1 MQARDVMTTALVT
14 ANPDMPVPE
23 LARLLLE
30 RRISAVPVV
39 DGEGRLLGIV
49 SEGDLIHQ
57 LGSERD
63 GRRSWLRDLVASS
76 NLRAQDYLRGHGRV
90 AREVMTADVVAVG
103 ETTPLA
109 EIVDLLER
117 RRIKRVPVLRDG
129 RLVGIVSRADLLRA
143 VLVDARPAPA
153 GQSDEAIHDRVV
165 ARFQQAGLDPRPYV
179 NIVVVE
185 GRVQLSGLVRSGH
198 EGAALALMAEEVAG
212 RGQVETQLRIRPMHE
227 AG

>member
-1 MQARDVMTTALVT
+1 MQARDVMTTAVVT
-14 ANPDMPVPE
+14 AGPDMPVRE
-23 LARLLLE
+23 LAQLLLE

-39 DGEGRLLGIV
+39 DAGGRLLGIV

-57 LGSERD
+57 LGSERQ
-63 GRRSWLRDLVASS
+63 GPRSWLRDLVASG

-90 AREVMTADVVAVG
+90 ARDVMTADVVAVR
-103 ETTPLA
+103 EDTPVA

-143 VLVDARPAPA
+143 LLAAQPPEPKPL
-153 GQSDEAIHDRVV
+153 SDEELHDRVI

-179 NIVVVE
+179 NVVVS
-185 GRVQLSGLVRSGH
+185 GGNVQLTGVVRSGH
-198 EGAALALMAEEVAG
+198 VGAALALMAEEVAG
-212 RGQVETQLRIRPMHE
+212 PGRVETQLRIRPVPE

>member
-109 EIVDLLER
+109 EIVDLLEW

-129 RLVGIVSRADLLRA
+129 RRVHVFVEHAIGSLQRPMSDAALDAKFAAQSDPVLGAARTAQLIAACRRLGELADVRELTAL
-143 VLVDARPAPA
+143 ARPAA
-153 GQSDEAIHDRVV
+153 
-165 ARFQQAGLDPRPYV
+165 
-179 NIVVVE
+179 
-185 GRVQLSGLVRSGH
+185 
-198 EGAALALMAEEVAG
+198 
-212 RGQVETQLRIRPMHE
+212 
-227 AG
+227 